1 MPINAGYEYFNA
13 EKEYLNA
20 QTLADKIYWLEE
32 MITAKRINRFRRSDG
47 WVTVG
52 VDPVRG
58 TKPGFSYPGPER
70 RRSVSPGPIRSAA

>member
-1 MPINAGYEYFNA
+1 MLIHVQYSDNRYDMV
-13 EKEYLNA
+13 K
-20 QTLADKIYWLEE
+20 DYWLEE